1 MTIINRNAKTNAH
14 HNFQIE
20 DAESLLHEDF
30 NRNVFEPDSFI
41 FKPVVDSY
49 SATPFLA
56 ADPLEM
62 LKRGHF
68 HKGTTHM
75 TSVLTEGGVGSLKST
90 LKY

>member
-1 MTIINRNAKTNAH
+1 MTFINRKAKKNAH

-30 NRNVFEPDSFI
+30 NRNVFETDSFI

-75 TSVLTEGGVGSLKST
+75 TSVLRGEWVH
-90 LKY
+90 